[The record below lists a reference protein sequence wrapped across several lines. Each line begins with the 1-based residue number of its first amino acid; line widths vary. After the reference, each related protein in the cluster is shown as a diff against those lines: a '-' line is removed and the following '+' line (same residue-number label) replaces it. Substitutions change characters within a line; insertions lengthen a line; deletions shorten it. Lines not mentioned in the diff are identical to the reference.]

1 MSTSL
6 SARTLIAAALVVGA
20 GLLAFLLFR
29 TRDVSVLDD
38 GGSTKRHALTDAE
51 SKPVEHGTDAPARV
65 RALGQ
70 PDQSELNPVDVEARR
85 PSDGKET
92 ESADARSL
100 DDVLAEARSR
110 DPLTQAEMIHVVGRG
125 EQMRASSVRELDSY
139 RKWMNP
145 QALDHLREEATRM
158 ERLVVVDEWLRAV
171 RSGRYVVLTQSEG
184 HDLSHRVKKPGI
196 TWHFVPFLRAGEP
209 LVVLIPLDPDEI
221 PSLRDLRARAK
232 AIDAEIE
239 RLSRK

>member
-1 MSTSL
+1 MRALL
-6 SARTLIAAALVVGA
+6 SARTAIAAALVVGA

-38 GGSTKRHALTDAE
+38 GGTTKRHALTDAE
-51 SKPVEHGTDAPARV
+51 SKPVEHGTDLPARV

-70 PDQSELNPVDVEARR
+70 PDQAESDPADVEARG
-85 PSDGKET
+85 PSDGQET
-92 ESADARSL
+92 ESADDRSP
-100 DDVLAEARSR
+100 DDVLAEARTR
-110 DPLTQAEMIHVVGRG
+110 DPLTEAELIHVVGRG
-125 EQMRASSVRELDSY
+125 EQMRASSVRKLDSY

-158 ERLVVVDEWLRAV
+158 ERLVIVEEWLRAV

-184 HDLSHRVKKPGI
+184 DDLSNRVQKPGI
-196 TWHFVPFLRAGEP
+196 TWQFVPFLRGREP

-221 PSLRDLRARAK
+221 PSLRDIRAK
-232 AIDAEIE
+232 ANAIDAEIE